1 MSVFNNVLSA
11 GLAGLVLIGGSVRVA
26 SAAQPA
32 VTQAAASVDDGALKS
47 QIKAGLKKSSTLAPR
62 DIDVDVEQGVATLT
76 GTVRTES
83 EKARA
88 GVVAKVKGVIRVDNK
103 IEVDPKIDQSK
114 IDTAGQKT
122 KAGVGK
128 AVDATVTAA
137 QKTKEAVQ
145 KGVGKGEQGVGKA
158 ADKTSDAVGK
168 AGDKLNDGSITDAG
182 QSWLLRREALA
193 GHGNRR
199 RHERPCGHP
208 QRDGP
213 LERGQ
218 VPSGGDRRQYR
229 RCDARRQST
238 RHHSAVAKPARRQPT
253 LRMPLRA
260 ASTLPSSGY
269 GVEWRRTHRP
279 MSVVT

>member
-1 MSVFNNVLSA
+1 M
-11 GLAGLVLIGGSVRVA
+11 
-26 SAAQPA
+26 
-32 VTQAAASVDDGALKS
+32 DDGALKS

-168 AGDKLNDGSITDAG
+168 AGDKLNDGSITTRVKAG
-182 QSWLLRREALA
+182 FSAEKLLQDTAIDVDTNDHVVTLK
-193 GHGNRR
+193 GT
-199 RHERPCGHP
+199 
-208 QRDGP
+208 
-213 LERGQ
+213 
-218 VPSGGDRRQYR
+218 V
-229 RCDARRQST
+229 
-238 RHHSAVAKPARRQPT
+238 HSSVAKS
-253 LRMPLRA
+253 RA
-260 ASTLPSSGY
+260 AEIAGITE
-269 GVEWRRTHRP
+269 GVTR
-279 MSVVT
+279 VVNQLVITAP